1 MARGMRRVPTY
12 YQDLWE
18 IIAENPGHVIG
29 TTACLGGALPT
40 QILRGTDKEKLN
52 LWINQMIR
60 IFGKDDFYLEMQ
72 PSRNKEQ
79 IQVNRELFK
88 FANYHRLN
96 YIITTDSHYLKKED
110 RLIHKAYLNAQNG
123 DREVDDFY
131 ATTYMMNT
139 EELESYMKES
149 FDDMDIVHSAYHTI
163 EEIADKCEDF
173 SLQKSL
179 KIPNLIWKK
188 I

>member
-1 MARGMRRVPTY
+1 MEISTRAWRRSYMARGMRRVPTY

-96 YIITTDSHYLKKED
+96 YIITTDSHYLKKC
-110 RLIHKAYLNAQNG
+110 RCLKLFITQNIL
-123 DREVDDFY
+123 VI
-131 ATTYMMNT
+131 NT
-139 EELESYMKES
+139 
-149 FDDMDIVHSAYHTI
+149 
-163 EEIADKCEDF
+163 
-173 SLQKSL
+173 
-179 KIPNLIWKK
+179 
-188 I
+188 